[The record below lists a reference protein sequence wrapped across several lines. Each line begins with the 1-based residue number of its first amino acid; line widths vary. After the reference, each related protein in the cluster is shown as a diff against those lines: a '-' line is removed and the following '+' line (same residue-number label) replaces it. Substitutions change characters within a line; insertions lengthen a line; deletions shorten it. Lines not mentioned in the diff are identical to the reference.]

1 MIRSYTFGVRFRKGF
16 DHSMVSRQAGMD
28 RFVHNKLLETFQ
40 EEYRRTG
47 LVDTS
52 LHRINSWYTGLRNG
66 TGPEWLKQ
74 SVSDMTRQTLYDLGR
89 HYAQYVEA
97 ERLKAT
103 GIRPNTEWGEPRFK
117 RHGDRISIPLKITHD
132 NTHGDARFTGGRD
145 IRISKMGDICLSRPF
160 PVLHFRPKTG
170 RLYQTHD
177 GKWRIA
183 ISCGVPD
190 SEPHSGEPAI
200 IGIDRNIGNIST
212 PDHTIVP
219 PSKMVCRMENAER
232 TASRAQ
238 HTASR
243 RQKPDRHSRRPGSKR
258 WARAQRQAAR
268 NRRRAADIR
277 HTITHK
283 VSRIIADTAT
293 HAAAENLNTKGM
305 TKSAKGTAKNPG
317 TNVAQKSGLNRS
329 ILAQCWGELAR
340 QLAYKMAGSI
350 ILVAAMYTSQR
361 CSACGFVDA
370 CNRDGRRF
378 LCLLC
383 GHETHADR
391 NAAKNIEDDG
401 ARHMGRPAGRGSLA
415 SPYHACPAI
424 PAGSAHVKG
433 CLDVEGSCAGSP
445 VKRQTPTG
453 VRPSGMVVLYH
464 DV

>member
-1 MIRSYTFGVRFRKGF
+1 MIRSYTFGVRFRKSF

-28 RFVHNKLLETFQ
+28 RFVHNKLLEIFR

-47 LVDTS
+47 MADTS
-52 LHRINSWYTGLRNG
+52 LHRINSWYTGLRNDI
-66 TGPEWLKQ
+66 GPKWLKS

-89 HYAQYVEA
+89 HYAQYVET
-97 ERLKAT
+97 ERLKAA

-117 RHGDRISIPLKITHD
+117 RYGDRISIPLKITHD

-160 PVLHFRPKTG
+160 PVLHFHPKTG

-190 SEPHSGEPAI
+190 PEPHSGEPTI
-200 IGIDRNIGNIST
+200 IGIDRNIGNMST

-219 PSKMVCRMENAER
+219 PPKMVRRMENAER
-232 TASRAQ
+232 AASRAQ

-243 RQKPDRHSRRPGSKR
+243 RQKPDRHSRRPGSRR
-258 WARAQRQAAR
+258 WARAQGRAAR

-283 VSRIIADTAT
+283 ASRVIADTAT
-293 HAAAENLNTKGM
+293 HAAAERLNTKGM
-305 TKSAKGTAKNPG
+305 TKSAKGTVKNPG

-329 ILAQCWGELAR
+329 ILEQCWGDLAR
-340 QLAYKMAGSI
+340 QLAYKMAGGI

-361 CSACGFVDA
+361 CSVCGFVDA

-383 GHETHADR
+383 GYETHADR

-415 SPYHACPAI
+415 SPYHACPAM

-433 CLDVEGSCAGSP
+433 CLDVEGSCTGSP